1 MGTIALVRTHR
12 GVEVDGPVE
21 VLLEVLQATIPLQIS
36 SVMDCFSVVNVDE
49 WLGGCPSLV
58 TVAILLSCLK
68 SLRVSFR
75 VNGLIVQHG
84 KFNLN
89 DLRMPYV
96 MKNCIKK
103 WFSKPCANEILTTS
117 IVGG

>member
-1 MGTIALVRTHR
+1 MGAIALVRTHR

-21 VLLEVLQATIPLQIS
+21 ALLEVLQTIVPLQIS
-36 SVMDCFSVVNVDE
+36 SVMDCSSIVNIDE
-49 WLGGCPSLV
+49 WLGGWPSLV

-68 SLRVSFR
+68 SLRVSSR

-103 WFSKPCANEILTTS
+103 MVLETMCK
-117 IVGG
+117 